1 MLKSLTVQN
10 YALIRDLAFSPESH
24 LNVITGETGAGKSI
38 MLGALGL
45 VLGNR
50 ADTGI
55 LSDQNV
61 KCTVEAIFQFQSD
74 ALTTFLESRE
84 LEVSDEII
92 LRREISPTGKSR
104 AFINDTPVNLT
115 DLKEAGELLIDIHTQ
130 HTSLLIR
137 NNKQQL
143 RMIDRFGNYSPVLM
157 QAEAQWKYYK
167 YELQAFE
174 DLEVFCSSA
183 QAEQDF
189 LRFQFEELEK
199 FNPLEGEEI
208 QLEERVEL
216 LNHAADI
223 ARIGE
228 NIAALLHENENSAYN
243 QVQAA
248 RSLMKPISGLSAGL
262 KAVSERLDTLLP
274 EIKDLASE
282 IQDIA
287 SDSEPNAAELENLN
301 ARYSQLQLLLK
312 KHRVDTSHALKQ
324 LFQEIGDKLYTADNS
339 IEALEKQREKVK
351 MAFDA
356 CIATAKELHIKRIE
370 TATQLCIQVESGL
383 HQLGMPKAK
392 LRADLQFQ
400 NEFLNDSGAS
410 KMQFLFSAN
419 GSLEMP
425 LEKVASGGEV
435 SRLNFVIKSILAGK
449 NEIPTL
455 IFDETDTGVSGEIA
469 HKFGEMMRKLGD
481 YRQVIAITH
490 LPQVAAHGNS
500 HYFISK
506 KEVSGKTE
514 SFMEKLQIEQ
524 RIQKLASMLGGE
536 NPGEAA
542 LANAK
547 ELLQAATAALS

>member
-1 MLKSLTVQN
+1 MLTSLTVQN
-10 YALIRDLAFSPESH
+10 YALIRDLEFYPESK

-55 LSDQNV
+55 LRDDSV
-61 KCTVEAIFQFQSD
+61 KCTIEAVFSYTSETLK
-74 ALTTFLESRE
+74 AFLESRE
-84 LEVSDEII
+84 LDVLEEII

-137 NNKQQL
+137 NTKQQL
-143 RMIDRFGNYSPVLM
+143 RMIDRYGDYSALLL
-157 QAEAQWKYYK
+157 QAEEQWHVYK
-167 YELQAFE
+167 AELQTYE
-174 DLEVFCSSA
+174 ELEAFCSSA

-199 FNPLEGEEI
+199 FNPVEGEEV
-208 QLEERVEL
+208 QLEERVEF

-228 NIAALLHENENSAYN
+228 NVAALLNENENSAYN
-243 QVQAA
+243 QIQAA
-248 RSLMKPISGLSAGL
+248 RSLMKPVSGLSASL
-262 KAVSERLDTLLP
+262 KGIAERIDTLLP
-274 EIKDLASE
+274 EIKDLAE
-282 IQDIA
+282 EMQAVA
-287 SDSEPNAAELENLN
+287 SDSEPNASELENLN
-301 ARYSQLQLLLK
+301 ARYAQLQLLLK
-312 KHRVDTSHALKQ
+312 KHRVDSSAALQQ
-324 LFQEIGDKLYTADNS
+324 LLQEIGDKLYTADHS
-339 IEALEKQREKVK
+339 AEALEKQKAKV
-351 MAFDA
+351 AA
-356 CIATAKELHIKRIE
+356 AKEKCLNTAHALHEKRVK
-370 TATQLCIQVESGL
+370 TATELCKQVEAGL
-383 HQLGMPKAK
+383 KQLGMPKAK
-392 LRADLQFQ
+392 LRADLQYQ
-400 NEFLNDSGAS
+400 VEGLNETGAS

-455 IFDETDTGVSGEIA
+455 IFDETDTGISGEIA
-469 HKFGEMMRKLGD
+469 HKFGEMMRQLGKS
-481 YRQVIAITH
+481 RQVIAITH

-506 KEVSGKTE
+506 KEVAGKTE
-514 SFMEKLQIEQ
+514 SFMEKLAEPQ

-547 ELLQAATAALS
+547 ELLQAATAGMH